1 MELASIVAELA
12 RGLAAA
18 DALRPVAKSHRGTRV
33 YQPGIGPHAE
43 NAAIALALATFTS
56 QAAIG
61 PWGQFVPYPGFPR
74 QKCDL
79 WVGQPCEWVI
89 EIKMARF
96 RGDNG
101 KPDDTA
107 IKDIL
112 SPYESDRSA
121 LADCTKLATA
131 QFTCRKAI
139 TIYGFDY
146 PDRPLDPV
154 IDAFELLAARQV
166 QLSSREVAVF
176 SPLMHPVHSAGRVFG
191 WEVKTP
197 RVPVTLGV

>member
-1 MELASIVAELA
+1 VELASIVAELA
-12 RGLAAA
+12 RGLHAA
-18 DALRPVAKSHRGTRV
+18 DELRPVATSQRGTRV

-43 NAAIALALATFTS
+43 NAAIALALATFTA

-79 WVGQPCEWVI
+79 WVGQPNEWVI
-89 EIKMARF
+89 EIKMARL

-121 LADCTKLATA
+121 LADCTKLANA
-131 QFTCRKAI
+131 QFTCRKAVI
-139 TIYGFDY
+139 IYGFDY
-146 PDRPLDPV
+146 SDRLLDPM
-154 IDAFELLAARQV
+154 IDAFELLAARRV
-166 QLSSREVAVF
+166 QLSQREVDAF
-176 SPLMHPVHSAGRVFG
+176 GPLVHPVHSAGRVFG
-191 WEVKTP
+191 WEVTA
-197 RVPVTLGV
+197 RAAWSQ